1 VRITLDT
8 ETNTLSR
15 DGEELPL
22 YSRAAF
28 TVLSQWWLK
37 VGWACQ
43 HSYDFQ
49 WAGRPIIQLP
59 HDLVR
64 LQELIW
70 EVKPTVI
77 VETGV
82 AHGGSAVFYASLLRA
97 LGGGRVVAIDIDIR
111 THNRAAIEAHPFAS
125 AIHLIERSSTHPDAL
140 SEVRALL
147 RPDDR
152 VLVIL
157 DSNHTFAHVA
167 EELALYAPLV
177 SPGSYIIA
185 TDGVMEDLWDVPGG
199 RTEWRTDNPA
209 AAARAFAATSDLFE
223 RVDRT
228 AADGITYF
236 PAGWLRR
243 KERA

>member
-1 VRITLDT
+1 MRITLDT
-8 ETNTLSR
+8 ETNTLLS
-15 DGEELPL
+15 DGKELPL
-22 YSRAAF
+22 YSREAF
-28 TVLSQWWLK
+28 FVLSRWWLK
-37 VGWACQ
+37 VGWACR

-70 EVKPTVI
+70 EVKPTLI

-82 AHGGSAVFYASLLRA
+82 AHGGSAVFYSSLLKA
-97 LGGGRVVAIDIDIR
+97 LGAGRVVAIDIEIR
-111 THNRAAIEAHPFAS
+111 PQNRAAIEAHPFAS
-125 AIHLIERSSTHPDAL
+125 AIHLIERSSTHPDTLAEVYAL
-140 SEVRALL
+140 V

-157 DSNHTFAHVA
+157 DSNHTRAHVA
-167 EELALYAPLV
+167 EELALYAPMV
-177 SPGSYIIA
+177 SPGSYIVA

-199 RTEWRTDNPA
+199 RPEWRTDNPS
-209 AAARAFAATSDLFE
+209 AAARDFAATSTTFE
-223 RVDRT
+223 LVDRT

-236 PAGWLRR
+236 PAAWLRR
-243 KERA
+243 KEPA